1 MITKNVE
8 GKYELDIFRNFVID
22 KTLPKY
28 EKVDI
33 NKYADVTSSG
43 FVVFG
48 DSVAMRGTSIG
59 GEQSH
64 VGLSIFKLL
73 SFDFLAAIRKL
84 FYAGRNKWIE
94 LHKIPVYKI
103 FQEIGD
109 NFEQLNVL
117 ESRLTEHTNAMSYAK
132 SLGQVA
138 LFEDLKKKEPSVE
151 CESVLFALN
160 QKEYIEEAT
169 LIKFALACERGLRL
183 DWIKNFTRLIPR
195 QGADIKH
202 KLDKYALFDNY
213 VILHYDP
220 KNEATKLTVEER
232 KKKEDPILFGVI
244 SGSRRLYHIY
254 SWKDE
259 YCDLTFDQIV
269 SKFPEEI
276 KPIT

>member
-8 GKYELDIFRNFVID
+8 GKYELDIFRNFIID
-22 KTLPKY
+22 KALLKY
-28 EKVDI
+28 EKVDFS
-33 NKYADVTSSG
+33 KYQDITSSG
-43 FVVFG
+43 FVFT
-48 DSVAMRGTSIG
+48 DSVVTMGRTSVGGAPSHIG
-59 GEQSH
+59 SDA
-64 VGLSIFKLL
+64 FKLL
-73 SFDFLAAIRKL
+73 SFDLFGAIRKL
-84 FYAGRNKWIE
+84 FYAGRSKWIE

-103 FQEIGD
+103 FQEIGE

-132 SLGQVA
+132 SLGQTA
-138 LFEDLKKKEPSVE
+138 LYEDLKRKEPSIE

-169 LIKFALACERGLRL
+169 MIKFALACERGLRL

-195 QGADIKH
+195 QGADIKC
-202 KLDKYALFDNY
+202 KLDKYAIFDNY

-220 KNEATKLTVEER
+220 KGEATKLTTEER

-259 YCDLTFDQIV
+259 YCDLTFDQIT
-269 SKFPEEI
+269 SKYPEEI
-276 KPIT
+276 KPLS